1 MSQRI
6 DTTFEAEIIE
16 LRERLLKLGGLV
28 EQAITSSVRALAE
41 RDTALAERVI
51 EEDRRINRLELEI
64 DDLCIRMLA
73 LRQPAASD
81 LRFVTLALK
90 VVTDMERIGDLAV
103 NVAHRAK
110 ELNAEEALRP
120 YVDIPH
126 LAEAAVG
133 MLRMVLDAFVAS
145 DAAKA
150 RVVLARD
157 NEVDDRYVA
166 IESEVLELMTQDPK
180 TISRALSS
188 LFVAKHLERI
198 ADHATNVA
206 EMVIF
211 YVEGK
216 DVRHPHSRKSR

>member
-16 LRERLLKLGGLV
+16 LRERLLTLGGLV
-28 EQAITSSVRALAE
+28 ESAITSSVRALSE
-41 RDTALAERVI
+41 RDTALAEKVI

-110 ELNAEEALRP
+110 ELNAEESLRP